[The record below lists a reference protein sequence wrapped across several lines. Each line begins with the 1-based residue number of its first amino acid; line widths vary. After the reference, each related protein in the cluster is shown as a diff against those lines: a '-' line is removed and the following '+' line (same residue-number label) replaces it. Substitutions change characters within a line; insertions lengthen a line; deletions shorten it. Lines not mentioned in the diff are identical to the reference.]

1 MPNIEKDS
9 MITNLPHLQVAEDI
23 AHSDQLMENFHSLNG
38 GSSRF
43 RKSNR
48 RGRRNTT
55 SRSNRLKRS
64 HRFVGGGRTWNVPVA
79 NPSSPFEMPG
89 PSHNNGW
96 TTGAACV
103 GSHCG
108 VPVTPTISNMIHN
121 NLRGDFTLQAPGSTT
136 QYMVGS
142 GEQLPGVQVYGGTQS
157 NPGPFNFNCVSGGS
171 NISKLRKN
179 RNSNHNIHR
188 ANLSRRARYLR
199 NRR

>member
-1 MPNIEKDS
+1 M
-9 MITNLPHLQVAEDI
+9 TLPHLKVAEEF
-23 AHSDQLMENFHSLNG
+23 MEQFNSLSG
-38 GSSRF
+38 GSSSSRRNSKNF

-55 SRSNRLKRS
+55 SRSNRLRRS
-64 HRFVGGGRTWNVPVA
+64 TRLVGGGRTWNVPVA
-79 NPSSPFEMPG
+79 NPGAPFEMPG

-108 VPVTPTISNMIHN
+108 VAVTPTVSNMIHN

-136 QYMVGS
+136 QYMVGT
-142 GEQLPGVQVYGGTQS
+142 GEQLPGVQLYGGTES
-157 NPGPFNFNCVSGGS
+157 NPGPFNFNCVSGGGS
-171 NISKLRKN
+171 NNTLNNNRKRYN
-179 RNSNHNIHR
+179 RTQR

>member
-1 MPNIEKDS
+1 MPT
-9 MITNLPHLQVAEDI
+9 TNTLPHLQVAEEI
-23 AHSDQLMENFHSLNG
+23 AQSERLMENFHSLNG
-38 GSSRF
+38 GSSIF

-64 HRFVGGGRTWNVPVA
+64 RKFVGGGRTWNVPVA
-79 NPSSPFEMPG
+79 NPNAPFEMPG

-96 TTGAACV
+96 TTGPACV

-108 VPVTPTISNMIHN
+108 VAVTPTVTNMIHN
-121 NLRGDFTLQAPGSTT
+121 NLHGDFTLQAPGSTT

-142 GEQLPGVQVYGGTQS
+142 GEQLPGVQMYGGTES
-157 NPGPFNFNCVSGGS
+157 NPGPFNFNCVSGGGS
-171 NISKLRKN
+171 NKMKN
-179 RNSNHNIHR
+179 NRVNNHNIHR

>member
-1 MPNIEKDS
+1 MEFGK
-9 MITNLPHLQVAEDI
+9 LPHTQVAEEL
-23 AHSDQLMENFHSLNG
+23 AQSDKSMENFYSLSG
-38 GSSRF
+38 GGSGSSRF

-55 SRSNRLKRS
+55 SRSNRRKRS
-64 HRFVGGGRTWNVPVA
+64 HRSRHYVGGGRTWNVPVA
-79 NPSSPFEMPG
+79 NPSAPFEMPG

-108 VPVTPTISNMIHN
+108 VPVTPTVSNMIHN

-136 QYMVGS
+136 QYMVGT
-142 GEQLPGVQVYGGTQS
+142 GEQLPGVQLYGGTES
-157 NPGPFNFNCVSGGS
+157 NPGPFNFNCVSGGGR
-171 NISKLRKN
+171 NNKLKN
-179 RNSNHNIHR
+179 NRTNNHNMHR

>member
-1 MPNIEKDS
+1 MPTLN
-9 MITNLPHLQVAEDI
+9 TLPHLQVAEE
-23 AHSDQLMENFHSLNG
+23 LMEQFHSLSG
-38 GSSRF
+38 GSNRF

-64 HRFVGGGRTWNVPVA
+64 HRSRHFVGGGRTWNVPVA
-79 NPSSPFEMPG
+79 NPSVPFEMPG
-89 PSHNNGW
+89 PSYNNGW

-108 VPVTPTISNMIHN
+108 VPVTPTVSNMIHN
-121 NLRGDFTLQAPGSTT
+121 NLRGDFTLQSPGSTT

-142 GEQLPGVQVYGGTQS
+142 GEQLPGVQMYGGTES

-171 NISKLRKN
+171 SNKLKN
-179 RNSNHNIHR
+179 NRTNNHNIHR